1 MGLFLLESFFIPI
14 KYTGFKY
21 KLEIEISF
29 LFMNIRE
36 SQMMTTIFFFLLHY
50 FLAFLLFNSI
60 FLISR

>member
-36 SQMMTTIFFFLLHY
+36 SQMMTTRFFFSVT
-50 FLAFLLFNSI
+50 LFFSFSFI
-60 FLISR
+60 